1 MTHPLGKWAVID
13 IETTGADASYDQ
25 VIDLGFLQFE
35 GTKLISKTDTLV
47 HYDGKISQ
55 FIQKLTG
62 ITTKMVQS
70 APQWRVA
77 EAELLELY
85 GHHLLAHNS
94 DFEKAFLEQYFDK
107 IEDGTPRESYEDSL
121 FYLGLLFPQFDSLK
135 LERFICDWKL
145 ADQEMHRGY
154 QDSVD
159 LLKVLLI
166 ATTIVKADK
175 PLAMTLESLF
185 RKYNLTTYW
194 YYNFFNL
201 SLDELEEIADQI
213 EFDLHDAVKVAKDSM
228 KEEVY
233 EGELPSERVFS
244 LEFSGQ
250 NIKNILSSE
259 EKVRD
264 RINYYTHRQ
273 SQEDLALRAGQSFKN
288 KVHALVQAPTGT
300 GKTLGYLLPS
310 ALFAM
315 ENKKQVLIATGTKTL
330 QHQAMKKDVPQLKKL
345 LGLDDSELKVRQLIG
360 SNNHLCELLFRQSV
374 EEEDLL
380 STTKDFEESFVDLY
394 FDLVFFHNS
403 RARDDQQIVRGGL
416 PYVFKMKSK
425 NFADKD
431 QDIAVDFRSCT
442 GSACPFKNDCSYL
455 KGLRKAKDADIIIGN
470 HALMFHWPKA
480 FPRPEYVVVDEAH
493 KIENETTT
501 AFTAEV
507 SQEQLEHLNKNLMH
521 AQGIGSLY
529 YLLAQ
534 QEEEKGSSTPIIN
547 KIREQVM
554 ASQQMLQDQLMGLPD
569 FVERY
574 FKKMPRYTDIF
585 WNEHVMIKKSTSDAL
600 GRSIYNQL
608 DSIRHILSNLQN
620 TLLPYTDRWDAKN
633 LKEENQVIALTR
645 FETFFGHIEDIKVA
659 LELGLAFP
667 EPKADMTLS
676 IKYHEKHGFCV
687 SSAPVNVG
695 KILHE
700 GLLATSASVF
710 YTSATLGNAHGD
722 QGAKG
727 IEWSTGYSYLESERR
742 FRSGFYLPATYDYEN
757 KTKVFLCDDT
767 LPIYN
772 KDFVPQTLKPVMKL
786 IRELGG
792 RTLLLFSARARFE
805 VAREL
810 LLKEFEGEIPLFI
823 QGMGNNIVDEF
834 KKSQEGGILLGMESF
849 GEGIDIPGDTLQF
862 VFIDKVPD
870 LRMDLVI
877 QDRRD
882 FYETNLGNEFSDY
895 YLAHRTRSLHQ
906 KLGRLLRTETDRGGV
921 IVVDGRIKKWKG
933 RTMQQLNKL
942 MEPYRLERTNLQEA
956 CDGVRDFIGLE

>member
-1 MTHPLGKWAVID
+1 MSHPLGKWAVID
-13 IETTGADASYDQ
+13 IETTGADASYDK
-25 VIDLGFLQFE
+25 VIDLGYLQFE

-47 HYDGKISQ
+47 QHDGELSQ

-62 ITTKMVQS
+62 INNSMLKN
-70 APQWRVA
+70 APSWREV
-77 EAELLELY
+77 EPELLELF

-107 IEDGTPRESYEDSL
+107 IADGTQRESYEDSM

-135 LERFICDWKL
+135 LERFICDWGL
-145 ADQEMHRGY
+145 ADHEMHRGY

-166 ATTIVKADK
+166 ATKITKDDKQLSMIV
-175 PLAMTLESLF
+175 ESLF

-194 YYNFFNL
+194 YYKFFNL
-201 SLDELEEIADQI
+201 SISELEEIADQI
-213 EFDLHDAVKVAKDSM
+213 EFDLHDAVAKAKNLM

-233 EGELPSERVFS
+233 EGELPSERKFS

-250 NIKNILSSE
+250 NIKNIFKDE
-259 EKVRD
+259 NQIREK
-264 RINYYTHRQ
+264 ISHYSHRQ

-288 KVHALVQAPTGT
+288 NVHALVQAPTGT
-300 GKTLGYLLPS
+300 GKTLGYLLPA
-310 ALFAM
+310 ALFAL
-315 ENKKQVLIATGTKTL
+315 ENKKQVLVATGTKTL
-330 QHQAMKKDVPQLKKL
+330 QHQAMKKDVPQLRKL

-360 SNNHLCELLFRQSV
+360 SNNHLCELLFRQSI

-403 RARDDQQIVRGGL
+403 RAIDDLQIVRGGL

-425 NFADKD
+425 MFAEKD

-442 GSACPFKNDCSYL
+442 GSACPFKNECSYQ

-507 SQEQLEHLNKNLMH
+507 SQEHLEQLNKNLLH

-529 YLLAQ
+529 YLMAQ
-534 QEEEKGSSTPIIN
+534 QEEEKGSSTPLIN
-547 KIREQVM
+547 QIREKVS
-554 ASQQMLQDQLMGLPD
+554 ASQQMLQDQLLGLPD

-574 FKKMPRYTDIF
+574 FKKMPRFTDIF
-585 WNEHVMIKKSTSDAL
+585 WNEHIMIKKGTSDAL
-600 GRSIYNQL
+600 GRSIYNHL
-608 DSIRHILSNLQN
+608 DSIRHIISELQN
-620 TLLPYTDRWDAKN
+620 TLLPYSERWDAKN
-633 LKEENQVIALTR
+633 LKDENQIIALTR
-645 FETFFGHIEDIKVA
+645 FETFFGHLDDIRVA
-659 LELGLAFP
+659 LELGLAYP
-667 EPKADMTLS
+667 EPKADMTRS
-676 IKYHEKHGFCV
+676 IKYHSNNGFCM
-687 SSAPVNVG
+687 STAPVNVG
-695 KILHE
+695 KILHD
-700 GLLATSASVF
+700 GLLSTSASVF
-710 YTSATLGNAHGD
+710 YTSATLGNALGD

-727 IEWSTGYSYLESERR
+727 IEWSTGYSYLDSERR
-742 FRSGFYLPATYDYEN
+742 FKSGFYLPATYDYEN
-757 KTKVFLCDDT
+757 NTKVYLCDDT
-767 LPIYN
+767 LPFYN
-772 KDFVPQTLKPVMKL
+772 KEFVPQTLKPVMKL
-786 IRELGG
+786 IRDLGG
-792 RTLLLFSARARFE
+792 RSLLLFSARSRFE
-805 VAREL
+805 VAREI

-823 QGMGNNIVDEF
+823 QGMGSNVVDEF

-849 GEGIDIPGDTLQF
+849 GEGIDIPGNTLEF

-921 IVVDGRIKKWKG
+921 IVVDARIKKWKG

-942 MEPYRLERTNLQEA
+942 MEPYKMQRTGLDEA
-956 CDGVRDFIGLE
+956 CEGVRDFLGL

>member
-1 MTHPLGKWAVID
+1 MTHPLGNWAVID

-25 VIDLGFLQFE
+25 VIDLGYLQFE
-35 GTKLISKTDTLV
+35 GTKLINKTDTLV
-47 HYDGKISQ
+47 QYDGKLSQ
-55 FIQKLTG
+55 FIKKLTG
-62 ITTKMVQS
+62 ISDKMLRS
-70 APQWRVA
+70 APSWREV
-77 EAELLELY
+77 EPELLDLY

-107 IEDGTPRESYEDSL
+107 IEDGTPRESYEDSM

-135 LERFICDWKL
+135 LERFICDWGL
-145 ADQEMHRGY
+145 SDQEMHRGY

-166 ATTIVKADK
+166 ATKITHDDRQLSQMVEA
-175 PLAMTLESLF
+175 LF
-185 RKYNLTTYW
+185 RKYNLTNYW
-194 YYNFFNL
+194 YYKFFNL
-201 SLDELEEIADQI
+201 SLSDLEEIADQI
-213 EFDLHDAVKVAKDSM
+213 EFDLHEAVAKAKDLM
-228 KEEVY
+228 KEEVF
-233 EGELPSERVFS
+233 EGELPSERKFS

-250 NIKNILSSE
+250 NIKAILKNE
-259 EKVRD
+259 ELIREK
-264 RINYYTHRQ
+264 IPHYTHRQ
-273 SQEDLALRAGQSFKN
+273 TQEDLALKAGQSFKN
-288 KVHALVQAPTGT
+288 KVHSLVQAPTGT
-300 GKTLGYLLPS
+300 GKTLGYLLPA

-315 ENKKQVLIATGTKTL
+315 EEKKQVLIATGTKTL
-330 QHQAMKKDVPQLKKL
+330 QHQAMKKDVPQVRKL

-374 EEEDLL
+374 DEEDLL
-380 STTKDFEESFVDLY
+380 SVTKEFDEAFVDLY

-403 RARDDQQIVRGGL
+403 RATDDKQIVRGGL

-425 NFADKD
+425 NFAERE
-431 QDIAVDFRSCT
+431 QNIGVDFRSCT
-442 GSACPFKNDCSYL
+442 GQACPFKNDCSYV
-455 KGLRKAKDADIIIGN
+455 KGLRKAKDADIIVGN
-470 HALMFHWPKA
+470 HALMFSWPKA

-493 KIENETTT
+493 KIEGETTS
-501 AFTAEV
+501 AFSAEI
-507 SQEQLEHLNKNLMH
+507 SQEQLEQLNKNLTH

-534 QEEEKGSSTPIIN
+534 QEEEKGSSTALIN
-547 KIREQVM
+547 QIREKVT
-554 ASQQMLQDQLMGLPD
+554 AAQQMLQDQLIGLPD

-574 FKKMPRYTDIF
+574 FKKMPRFTDLF
-585 WNEHVMIKKSTSDAL
+585 WNEQLMIRKETSDAL
-600 GRSIYNQL
+600 GRSIYNHL
-608 DSIRHILSNLQN
+608 DSIRHIISNLQN
-620 TLLPYTDRWDAKN
+620 DLLPYSDRWDAKN
-633 LKEENQVIALTR
+633 LKDDNQVIALTR
-645 FETFFGHIEDIKVA
+645 FETFFGHLDDIRVA
-659 LELGLAFP
+659 LELGLSYP
-667 EPKADMTLS
+667 EPKAEMTRS

-687 SSAPVNVG
+687 TTAPVNVG
-695 KILHE
+695 KILHD
-700 GLLATSASVF
+700 GLLSTSASVL

-727 IEWSTGYSYLESERR
+727 IEWCTGYSYLETDRR
-742 FRSGFYLPATYDYEN
+742 FRSGFYLPATYDYQEN
-757 KTKVFLCDDT
+757 TRVFLCDDT
-767 LPIYN
+767 LPFYN
-772 KDFVPQTLKPVMKL
+772 KEFVPQTLKPIMKL
-786 IRELGG
+786 IRDLGG
-792 RTLLLFSARARFE
+792 RTLLLFSARSRFE
-805 VAREL
+805 VAREV

-849 GEGIDIPGDTLQF
+849 GEGIDIPGKTLEF

-921 IVVDGRIKKWKG
+921 IVVDARIKKWKG

-942 MEPYRLERTNLQEA
+942 MEPYQMQRTGLEEA
-956 CDGVRDFIGLE
+956 CDGVREFLDV